1 MTVTALE
8 IRHDKRDNQLNF
20 GLDRAT
26 RDALATYFKL
36 RWPSNT
42 AKHGARE
49 FDLTLDEARGI
60 VACRTSIATLDR
72 IWKHPNGGWA
82 VLIPVMGAV
91 IGETA
96 EQFITEQRRRQLE
109 NARRISGLSRD
120 YRAVCSVSSDRNTG
134 VADQP
139 PRRRSD
145 DRS

>member
-8 IRHDKRDNQLNF
+8 IRHDKRENQLNF

-60 VACRTSIATLDR
+60 VACRTSLATLDR
-72 IWKHPNGGWA
+72 IWKHKNGGWA
-82 VLIPVMGAV
+82 VLLPVMGAV
-91 IGETA
+91 IGQTA
-96 EQFITEQRRRQLE
+96 DQFLEHQRRLHSEAANR
-109 NARRISGLSRD
+109 ARNLARD
-120 YRAVCSVSSDRNTG
+120 YRAGAGVLPVRSGVVAPADPRQRGSDRG
-134 VADQP
+134 
-139 PRRRSD
+139 
-145 DRS
+145 